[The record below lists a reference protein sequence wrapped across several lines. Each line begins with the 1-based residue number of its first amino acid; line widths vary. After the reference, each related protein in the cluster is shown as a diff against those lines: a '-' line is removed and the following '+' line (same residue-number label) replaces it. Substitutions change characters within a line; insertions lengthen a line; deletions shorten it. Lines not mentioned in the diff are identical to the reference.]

1 MLPNTDTLNVRRI
14 FPEVPDV
21 ENPAFFMAMDRLVV
35 LSDELLMIGRQ
46 DLPKPLKGLMQ
57 LPKQFQMGVIMLGL
71 FFAKPLSVGTYDAEE
86 LDKSQ
91 LVY

>member
-1 MLPNTDTLNVRRI
+1 MHRI

-21 ENPAFFMAMDRLVV
+21 ENPAFFVAMDRLVV
-35 LSDELLMIGRQ
+35 LSDKLVKVGKQ
-46 DLPKPLKGLMQ
+46 NLPGPLKSLMQ
-57 LPKQFQMGVIMLGL
+57 LPTQIQMGVIMLGL